1 MIYLEPGK
9 GAGSLGARI
18 RSQLKIL
25 GKRICEE
32 YLKNEAMGW
41 WESLFIRAV
50 GVHSCLMV
58 AQLGNLEDLGSV
70 WKKKTTPSCI
80 RKGWPLL
87 KSMIL
92 GSRYC
97 PPSTWEEVNC
107 VCTLLIR
114 QTVLCICPPLTCF
127 CF

>member
-9 GAGSLGARI
+9 GAGCLGAHV

-41 WESLFIRAV
+41 WKSLFICAL
-50 GVHSCLMV
+50 GIHSCLVM
-58 AQLGNLEDLGSV
+58 ALLGNLEDLGSV
-70 WKKKTTPSCI
+70 WKKKTTPLCI

-87 KSMIL
+87 KSTIL
-92 GSRYC
+92 GSCYC
-97 PPSTWEEVNC
+97 LPSAWEEVNC
-107 VCTLLIR
+107 VCAPLIR
-114 QTVLCICPPLTCF
+114 QTVLCICPPLICF